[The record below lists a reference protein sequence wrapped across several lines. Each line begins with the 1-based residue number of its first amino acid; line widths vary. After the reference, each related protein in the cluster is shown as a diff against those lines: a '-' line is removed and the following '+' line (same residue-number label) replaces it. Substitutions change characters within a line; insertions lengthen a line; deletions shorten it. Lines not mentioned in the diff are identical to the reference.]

1 MTSSHRAR
9 RTSAVVAA
17 LACVALL
24 TLTGQAAWPAHGPS
38 VKVESL
44 EGRAIEPLKF
54 APGVKAA
61 VFVFVSVECPISNRY
76 APEVRRLYQA
86 FHEKGVQFTV
96 VYPNPAESVPAI
108 RDHLRAYDYP
118 VGAVRDPKHAL
129 VKHAQI
135 SVTPEVAVFIPD
147 GSLAYRG
154 RIDNRYVRLGLE
166 RPAATQRDLASA
178 LVAVLQGK
186 PVREPRTQA
195 VGCYVADFAR

>member
-1 MTSSHRAR
+1 MTSNRGVWFVS
-9 RTSAVVAA
+9 A
-17 LACVALL
+17 LACASLL
-24 TLTGQAAWPAHGPS
+24 TLTGEAARAARVPS

-44 EGRAIEPLKF
+44 EGRAVEPLML

-76 APEVRRLYQA
+76 APEVRRLYEA
-86 FHEKGVQFTV
+86 FRDKGVQFTL

-108 RDHLRAYDYP
+108 MEHLRAYDYP
-118 VGAVRDPKHAL
+118 VGAVRDVKHGL

-135 SVTPEVAVFIPD
+135 SVTPEVAVFTPN

-178 LVAVLQGK
+178 LVAVLEGK

>member
-1 MTSSHRAR
+1 MTSRLGAR
-9 RTSAVVAA
+9 LIST
-17 LACVALL
+17 LAGVSLL
-24 TLTGQAAWPAHGPS
+24 TLTAQAAGAARQPS
-38 VKVESL
+38 IKVESL
-44 EGRAIEPLKF
+44 EGRAVEPLKL

-86 FHEKGVQFTV
+86 FHEKGVQFTL

-108 RDHLRAYDYP
+108 TEHLRAYDYP
-118 VGAVRDPKHAL
+118 VGALRDLKHTL

-135 SVTPEVAVFIPD
+135 SVTPEVAVFTPD
-147 GSLAYRG
+147 GALAYRG

-178 LVAVLQGK
+178 LVAVLEGK
-186 PVREPRTQA
+186 PVRAPRTQA